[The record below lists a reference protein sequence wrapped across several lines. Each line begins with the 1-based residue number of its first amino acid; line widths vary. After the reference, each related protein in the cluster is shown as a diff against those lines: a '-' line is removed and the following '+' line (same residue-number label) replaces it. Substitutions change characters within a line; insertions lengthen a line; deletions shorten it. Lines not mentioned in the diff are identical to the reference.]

1 MGSFTPT
8 LELYKPAPDE
18 VVDVNQQLNA
28 NWQIADL
35 DLKGLLEYQY
45 TTDQNLPS
53 TGILPRHRFYKSYS
67 NSVFAWSGV
76 GFFFQD
82 LAAAVYPWVNAS
94 SLVGGGWSAHPDLP
108 PYYRIVQTPG
118 TVNTQIEWTGSIW
131 QGGALIPAN
140 TPFGGV
146 IALPA
151 ATVPVITKLFSC
163 HAGDTASGYSI
174 ARVGFSS
181 VGSDVGIQ
189 RYGVAPISSNE
200 NRVDLGGI
208 KYNIQAT
215 A

>member
-1 MGSFTPT
+1 MGTFTGT
-8 LELYKPAPDE
+8 LKLYKPAPDE
-18 VVDVNQQLNA
+18 IVDVNQQVNN
-28 NWQIADL
+28 NWQIGDKNL
-35 DLKGLLEYQY
+35 RPLLEYLY
-45 TTDQNLPS
+45 TTDQNLS
-53 TGILPRHRFYKSYS
+53 ILGALPRWRYYKTYS
-67 NSVFAWSGV
+67 NSIFAWSGTT
-76 GFFFQD
+76 FFFQD
-82 LAAAVYPWVNAS
+82 VTAAVYPWVNAS

-118 TVNTQIEWTGSIW
+118 TVNTQIEWMGSVW

-151 ATVPVITKLFSC
+151 ATVPVITKLFKC
-163 HAGDTASGYSI
+163 HAGDTASGFSI

-208 KYNIQAT
+208 KYNIQAP